1 MRLFVRF
8 RQVVHVNYLIRIT
21 ITGIQ
26 LQDSNAYFQC
36 QNKLLNEEINNDNI
50 KQTKIRVVSNEL
62 ADHVCI
68 DTIYLYPLCCHVA
81 TKR

>member
-1 MRLFVRF
+1 M
-8 RQVVHVNYLIRIT
+8 

-50 KQTKIRVVSNEL
+50 KQTKIRLVSNEL

-68 DTIYLYPLCCHVA
+68 DTIYLYPL
-81 TKR
+81 